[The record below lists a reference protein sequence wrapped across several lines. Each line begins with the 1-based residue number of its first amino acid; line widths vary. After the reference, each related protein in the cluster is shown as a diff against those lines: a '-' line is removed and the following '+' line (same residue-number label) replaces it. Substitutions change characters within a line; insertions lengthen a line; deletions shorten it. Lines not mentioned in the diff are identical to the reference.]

1 MDAQRTLR
9 RHISCVGI
17 GLHSG
22 NKVNL
27 TLKPAPA
34 DFGIRFRRTDLG
46 NLEVPATV
54 RHLAGIQLATGLAHN
69 EVSVETVE
77 HLLAALVSLGIDN
90 VIVELNSPEVPIMDG
105 SAAPFIYLIQ
115 EAGVKALQAPR
126 KYLKIVRPI
135 MISRGDKRI
144 ALYPSEHFKV
154 TYSISYDHPLLRH
167 QSRTL
172 RITEESFIEELAPA
186 RTFTFLKDV
195 EMLRQNGLA
204 LGGSLENAIVLGE
217 TGVLN
222 NALRFEDE
230 FVRHKILD
238 AVGDLALVGYPVIGH
253 LFAHRAGHALH
264 TEFAAKILEETHAW
278 RFVESPDT
286 VAVPAAFGAKAHVPR
301 LARLTTVTE
310 VRTPPSD
317 REATRKDGPRGG
329 VAQVFR
335 PAHMPVTMKPFWPT
349 RPSGSS
355 RSCSRSRIACATSS
369 GAASSRAAARR
380 SSRTRTSFERWI
392 ACCGARPSGP
402 ASTRCCRSSSAPTPT
417 GGSRPICGSPAI
429 GG

>member
-9 RHISCVGI
+9 RQISCVGI

-27 TLKPAPA
+27 TLRPAGA

-46 NLEVPATV
+46 NHEVPATV
-54 RHLAGIQLATGLAHN
+54 NNLAGIQLATGLAIN

-77 HLLAALVSLGIDN
+77 HLLAALVSVGIDN

-105 SAAPFIYLIQ
+105 SAAPFIYLIH
-115 EAGVKALQAPR
+115 EAGVKRLQTPR

-135 MISRGDKRI
+135 ALSRGDKRI
-144 ALYPSEHFKV
+144 ALYPSDHFKV

-172 RITEESFIEELAPA
+172 RITEESFVEELAPA

-204 LGGSLENAIVLGE
+204 LGGSLDNAIVLGE

-238 AVGDLALVGYPVIGH
+238 AIGDLALVGFPVIGH
-253 LFAHRAGHALH
+253 LVAHRAGHALH
-264 TEFAAKILEETHAW
+264 TEFAAKILEETSAW
-278 RFVESPDT
+278 RLVESSADALPVSLADRVKGT
-286 VAVPAAFGAKAHVPR
+286 APR
-301 LARLTTVTE
+301 LAN
-310 VRTPPSD
+310 
-317 REATRKDGPRGG
+317 
-329 VAQVFR
+329 
-335 PAHMPVTMKPFWPT
+335 
-349 RPSGSS
+349 
-355 RSCSRSRIACATSS
+355 
-369 GAASSRAAARR
+369 
-380 SSRTRTSFERWI
+380 
-392 ACCGARPSGP
+392 
-402 ASTRCCRSSSAPTPT
+402 
-417 GGSRPICGSPAI
+417 
-429 GG
+429 